1 MEGGSAEEETTEEK
15 DEDGRHLALE
25 DQQEGDLPLLTP
37 SPSLLGDQHLPIM
50 HWEDLSLRIAEL
62 EKQEQQ
68 KRERAERRFDL
79 SSAVSQSGSS
89 FLGEREE
96 DRRGELWRAPWV
108 EREEEERR
116 RCRAAVVTSRFHNHK
131 NLQLCFI
138 NNSDSDEEEGSN
150 TRASSIGSHPS
161 GLKEEVTVA
170 LRALRDNL
178 LAEERG
184 KEQLA
189 SSSVV
194 AKRKHL
200 ELSELHNCSLQQLRA
215 LEASLQQDIHELSSE
230 LVSQLLVRD
239 QLRTKQDA
247 MLLDVQDLT

>member
-1 MEGGSAEEETTEEK
+1 MEVGSTEEETTEEK
-15 DEDGRHLALE
+15 DGDGRHLPKE
-25 DQQEGDLPLLTP
+25 EQEEGSGDLYLT
-37 SPSLLGDQHLPIM
+37 SLGDQHLPIM

-68 KRERAERRFDL
+68 KRERAE
-79 SSAVSQSGSS
+79 SSSS
-89 FLGEREE
+89 FPGEREE
-96 DRRGELWRAPWV
+96 ERRGELWRAPWGD
-108 EREEEERR
+108 REDDQGR
-116 RCRAAVVTSRFHNHK
+116 RCRVSVVTSRFHNHK

-138 NNSDSDEEEGSN
+138 NNSDSDEEEGFSA
-150 TRASSIGSHPS
+150 RVSPGAGGIGSHPS
-161 GLKEEVTVA
+161 GLKDEVTAA

-178 LAEERG
+178 VAEERG

-189 SSSVV
+189 SGSIV
-194 AKRKHL
+194 AQRKHL
-200 ELSELHNCSLQQLRA
+200 ELPELHNCSMQQLRA

>member
-1 MEGGSAEEETTEEK
+1 MDAGSAEEETTEEK
-15 DEDGRHLALE
+15 DGDGGHLPRK
-25 DQQEGDLPLLTP
+25 EGPGDPPLTASPP
-37 SPSLLGDQHLPIM
+37 SLGDQHLPIM

-68 KRERAERRFDL
+68 KRERA
-79 SSAVSQSGSS
+79 QSGSS
-89 FLGEREE
+89 FSGEREE
-96 DRRGELWRAPWV
+96 ERRGEMWRSPWV
-108 EREEEERR
+108 EREEDERQR
-116 RCRAAVVTSRFHNHK
+116 GRLAAVTSRFHNHK

-138 NNSDSDEEEGSN
+138 NNSDSDEDEGSN
-150 TRASSIGSHPS
+150 TSVSIGTSSIGSHPS
-161 GLKEEVTVA
+161 GLKEEVTAA
-170 LRALRDNL
+170 LRSLRDDL

-200 ELSELHNCSLQQLRA
+200 DVSELHNCSLQQLRA
-215 LEASLQQDIHELSSE
+215 LEASLQQVIHELSSE

>member
-1 MEGGSAEEETTEEK
+1 MDAGSAEEETTEEK
-15 DEDGRHLALE
+15 DGDGGHLPRK
-25 DQQEGDLPLLTP
+25 EGPGDPPLTASPP
-37 SPSLLGDQHLPIM
+37 SLGDQHLPIM

-68 KRERAERRFDL
+68 KRERA
-79 SSAVSQSGSS
+79 QSGSS
-89 FLGEREE
+89 FSGEREE
-96 DRRGELWRAPWV
+96 ERRGEMWRSPWV
-108 EREEEERR
+108 EREEDERQR
-116 RCRAAVVTSRFHNHK
+116 GRLAAVTSRFHNHK

-138 NNSDSDEEEGSN
+138 NNSDSDEDEGSN
-150 TRASSIGSHPS
+150 TSVSIGTSSIGSHPS
-161 GLKEEVTVA
+161 GLKE
-170 LRALRDNL
+170 
-178 LAEERG
+178 
-184 KEQLA
+184 EQLA

-200 ELSELHNCSLQQLRA
+200 DVSELHNCSLQQLRA
-215 LEASLQQDIHELSSE
+215 LEASLQQVIHELSSE

>member
-68 KRERAERRFDL
+68 KRERAE
-79 SSAVSQSGSS
+79 SGSS

-184 KEQLA
+184 KELA